1 MGDQTDRAL
10 QEVGDAAEFVALL
23 RRLKKQSGLSYR
35 QLEERAAE
43 RGEVLPRSTLAD
55 VLRHDALPRPEMLE
69 AFLLACGEERNTE
82 AWAQARQRIAA
93 TGVNP
98 RTEKENSEGPGERPA
113 YGRLGGSPLP
123 EAEPLPAPVLQARDS
138 QESWSVRAGGSWP
151 SRLGFGLFGSPKRL
165 LGTALISVV
174 LVGGGYFMLA
184 AVDDD
189 KDDLAS
195 PMAGT
200 YRIRSLMSSLCLSE
214 HDGEERGYVSQVDC
228 GSSLT
233 YALEEKGNGVYRIRS
248 LHPVFGYGC
257 LGVDTGSRRR
267 GARIQHDYCGHRGAS
282 EQFRLNRAGADGYR
296 LVPLHTNAC
305 VSVPSGTKD
314 VGAPLLQLPCGS
326 GNTGQVFRLD
336 PVPSPSA
343 IPDITSNEY

>member
-1 MGDQTDRAL
+1 MGDQMDRVL

-23 RRLKKQSGLSYR
+23 RRLKEQSGLSYR

-55 VLRHDALPRPEMLE
+55 VLRHDALPRLEMLE
-69 AFLLACGEERNTE
+69 AFLRACGEERNTE
-82 AWAQARQRIAA
+82 SWAQARQRIAA
-93 TGVNP
+93 TGVSP
-98 RTEKENSEGPGERPA
+98 RTEKKNGEGPGDSLA
-113 YGRLGGSPLP
+113 HGRLGDSPLP
-123 EAEPLPAPVLQARDS
+123 EAEPLPAPARQARDR
-138 QESWSVRAGGSWP
+138 QESWSVRTGGPWP
-151 SRLGFGLFGSPKRL
+151 SRLDFRLFGSRKRL
-165 LGTALISVV
+165 LGAALISVV

-184 AVDDD
+184 VVDDD
-189 KDDLAS
+189 KEDLPS
-195 PMAGT
+195 PTAGT

-214 HDGEERGYVSQVDC
+214 RDGEERGYVSQADC
-228 GSSLT
+228 GNSLT

-257 LGVDTGSRRR
+257 LGVEAGSRNG

-282 EQFRLNRAGADGYR
+282 EQFRLKQARAGGYR
-296 LVPLHTNAC
+296 LVLLHTNAC
-305 VSVPSGTKD
+305 VSVPSGTKAI
-314 VGAPLLQLPCGS
+314 GAPLLQLACGS

-343 IPDITSNEY
+343 IPDIISNE